1 MPNLKSAKKKARQD
15 VKRKARNRNYSKQID
30 DIMNDMKTGKNAK
43 TASVS
48 KAYSVIDK
56 AAKKN
61 IIHKNKADRMKRK
74 VSRLIAKK

>member
-43 TASVS
+43 ADIVA

-56 AAKKN
+56 AAKKK
-61 IIHKNKADRMKRK
+61 IIHKNKADRMKRR
-74 VSRLIAKK
+74 VSKLTPKK

>member
-15 VKRKARNRNYSKQID
+15 VKRKVRNRNYSKQID
-30 DIMNDMKTGKNAK
+30 DIMNDMKTGKNVK

-61 IIHKNKADRMKRK
+61 IIHKNKADRMKRR
-74 VSRLIAKK
+74 VSKLIAKK

>member
-30 DIMNDMKTGKNAK
+30 DIMNNMKTGKQVKAD
-43 TASVS
+43 SVS
-48 KAYSVIDK
+48 KAYSAIDR
-56 AAKKN
+56 AAKKH
-61 IIHKNKADRMKRK
+61 IIHKNKADRMKRR

>member
-1 MPNLKSAKKKARQD
+1 MPNIKSAKKKARQD

-30 DIMNDMKTGKNAK
+30 DIMNDMKTGKNVK
-43 TASVS
+43 TASVA

-61 IIHKNKADRMKRK
+61 IIHKNKADRMKRRVTK
-74 VSRLIAKK
+74 LTPKK

>member
-30 DIMNDMKTGKNAK
+30 DIMNDMKTGKNVKAA
-43 TASVS
+43 TVS

-61 IIHKNKADRMKRK
+61 IIHKNKADRMKRR
-74 VSRLIAKK
+74 VSKLSPKK

>member
-30 DIMNDMKTGKNAK
+30 DIMNDMKTGKPVKADIV
-43 TASVS
+43 A

-56 AAKKN
+56 AAKKK
-61 IIHKNKADRMKRK
+61 IIHKNKADRMKRR
-74 VSRLIAKK
+74 VSKLTPKK